1 MARLIISELGLYS
14 HLVVRYKVAMLIH
27 LLREKLQPY
36 RHLLWIVV
44 VFQAVQSLAGLYL
57 PTLNARIIDRGIT
70 QGDTKYIWHVGGL
83 MLLTTLVQVLLSIA
97 AIYFGS
103 RASMGFGRDTRSALF
118 HQVNSFS
125 SREVAHFG
133 APSLITRITNDVTQ
147 VQMLVLM
154 TCTLLV
160 AAPFTAI
167 GGLALALQQDI
178 NLSWIIVIAI
188 PLVMIILGTVVSKMV
203 PTFRVMQVRID
214 RINEI
219 LREQLSGIRVV
230 RAFVREPQEVAR
242 FQEANQDVTQTALRG
257 GRLMS
262 LMFPTATF
270 IVNLSCVAVVWFG
283 SNRIAAGQMKLG
295 SMVAFLTYLAQILM
309 SVMMATF
316 MAALWPRAAVSAERI
331 QEVLSTTSS
340 VPIPAHPTPITQT
353 RVDLELRNVNFEY
366 PGADSPVLHNISFK
380 VAAGETLAIIG
391 STGSGKTTLLNLVA
405 RLFDATSGAV
415 LIDGVDI
422 SEVAPAEL
430 WSRIGLVPQKPY
442 LFSGTISSNLRYG
455 KQDATEKE
463 MWNALTI
470 AQADSFVREMPGALE
485 AVIAQGGT
493 NVSGGQRQRLA
504 IARALIRQPEIY
516 LFDDSFSALDL
527 STDAK
532 LRVALIPHLKDSVT
546 LIVGQRVST
555 IRHADQIL
563 VLEDGLVV
571 GLGTHEELRQSCAT
585 YKEIVLSQALQEG
598 DDL

>member
-1 MARLIISELGLYS
+1 
-14 HLVVRYKVAMLIH
+14 MLID
-27 LLREKLQPY
+27 LLKEKLRPY
-36 RHLLWIVV
+36 RNLLWIVV

-70 QGDTKYIWHVGGL
+70 QGDTGYIWRVGGL

-133 APSLITRITNDVTQ
+133 APSLITRITNDVQQ

-167 GGLALALQQDI
+167 GGLVLALQQDI

-188 PLVMIILGTVVSKMV
+188 PMVVIILGTVVSKMV

-242 FQEANQDVTQTALRG
+242 FQQANQDVTQTALRG

-295 SMVAFLTYLAQILM
+295 PMVAFLTYLAQILM

-340 VPIPAHPTPITQT
+340 VPIPTHPTLITQT
-353 RVDLELRNVNFEY
+353 RAALELRNVNFEY
-366 PGADSPVLHNISFK
+366 PGAASPVLHNISFK

-455 KQDATEKE
+455 KQDATEQE

-470 AQADSFVREMPGALE
+470 AQADSFVREMPGGLE

-532 LRVALIPHLKDSVT
+532 LRAALIPHLKDSVT

-555 IRHADQIL
+555 IRHANQIL
-563 VLEDGLVV
+563 VIEDGLVV

-585 YKEIVLSQALQEG
+585 YEEIVLSQALQEG

>member
-1 MARLIISELGLYS
+1 
-14 HLVVRYKVAMLIH
+14 MLIH

>member
-1 MARLIISELGLYS
+1 
-14 HLVVRYKVAMLIH
+14 
-27 LLREKLQPY
+27 
-36 RHLLWIVV
+36 
-44 VFQAVQSLAGLYL
+44 
-57 PTLNARIIDRGIT
+57 
-70 QGDTKYIWHVGGL
+70 
-83 MLLTTLVQVLLSIA
+83 
-97 AIYFGS
+97 
-103 RASMGFGRDTRSALF
+103 
-118 HQVNSFS
+118 
-125 SREVAHFG
+125 
-133 APSLITRITNDVTQ
+133 
-147 VQMLVLM
+147 
-154 TCTLLV
+154 
-160 AAPFTAI
+160 
-167 GGLALALQQDI
+167 
-178 NLSWIIVIAI
+178 
-188 PLVMIILGTVVSKMV
+188 
-203 PTFRVMQVRID
+203 
-214 RINEI
+214 
-219 LREQLSGIRVV
+219 
-230 RAFVREPQEVAR
+230 
-242 FQEANQDVTQTALRG
+242 
-257 GRLMS
+257 MS

-295 SMVAFLTYLAQILM
+295 PMVAFLTYLAQILM

-316 MAALWPRAAVSAERI
+316 MAAIWPRAAVSAERI

-340 VPIPAHPTPITQT
+340 VPIPTHPTPITQT
-353 RVDLELRNVNFEY
+353 RVDLELRNVDFEY
-366 PGADSPVLHNISFK
+366 PGAASPVLHNISFK

-415 LIDGVDI
+415 LIDGVDV
-422 SEVAPAEL
+422 SDMAPAEL

-455 KQDATEKE
+455 KQDATEQE
-463 MWNALTI
+463 MWNALTV
-470 AQADSFVREMPGALE
+470 AQADSFVREMPGGLE

-532 LRVALIPHLKDSVT
+532 LRAALIPHLKDSAT

-571 GLGTHEELRQSCAT
+571 GLGTHEELRRSCPT
-585 YKEIVLSQALQEG
+585 YEEIVLSQALQEG

>member
-1 MARLIISELGLYS
+1 
-14 HLVVRYKVAMLIH
+14 MLIN
-27 LLREKLQPY
+27 LLQEKLRPY
-36 RHLLWIVV
+36 RRLLWIVV

-70 QGDTKYIWHVGGL
+70 QGDTNYIWRVGGL

-133 APSLITRITNDVTQ
+133 APSLITRITNDVQQ

-167 GGLALALQQDI
+167 GGLVLALQQDV
-178 NLSWIIVIAI
+178 NLSWIIVIAV

-295 SMVAFLTYLAQILM
+295 PMVAFLTYLAQILM

-316 MAALWPRAAVSAERI
+316 MAAIWPRAAVSAERI

-340 VPIPAHPTPITQT
+340 VPIPTHPTPITQT
-353 RVDLELRNVNFEY
+353 RVDLELRNVDFEY
-366 PGADSPVLHNISFK
+366 PGAASPVLHNISFK

-415 LIDGVDI
+415 LIDGVDV
-422 SEVAPAEL
+422 SDMAPAEL

-455 KQDATEKE
+455 KQDATEQE

-470 AQADSFVREMPGALE
+470 AQADSFVREMPGGLE

-532 LRVALIPHLKDSVT
+532 LRAALIPHLKDSVT

-571 GLGTHEELRQSCAT
+571 GLGTHEELRRSCPT
-585 YKEIVLSQALQEG
+585 YEEIVLSQALQEG

>member
-1 MARLIISELGLYS
+1 
-14 HLVVRYKVAMLIH
+14 MLIN
-27 LLREKLQPY
+27 LLQEKLRPY
-36 RHLLWIVV
+36 RRLLWIVV

-70 QGDTKYIWHVGGL
+70 QGDTNYIWRVGGL

-103 RASMGFGRDTRSALF
+103 RASMAFGRDTRSALF

-133 APSLITRITNDVTQ
+133 APSLITRITNDVQQ
-147 VQMLVLM
+147 VQMLVLT

-167 GGLALALQQDI
+167 GGLVLALQQDV
-178 NLSWIIVIAI
+178 NLSWIIVIAV

-230 RAFVREPQEVAR
+230 RAFVREPQEMAR
-242 FQEANQDVTQTALRG
+242 FQEANHDVAQTALRG

-295 SMVAFLTYLAQILM
+295 PMVAFLTYLAQILM

-316 MAALWPRAAVSAERI
+316 MAAIWPRAAVSAERI
-331 QEVLSTTSS
+331 QEVLSTNSS
-340 VPIPAHPTPITQT
+340 VPIPTHPTPITQT
-353 RVDLELRNVNFEY
+353 RVDLELRNVDFEY
-366 PGADSPVLHNISFK
+366 PGAASPVLHNISFK

-415 LIDGVDI
+415 LIDGVDV
-422 SEVAPAEL
+422 SDMAPAEL

-455 KQDATEKE
+455 KQDATEQE

-470 AQADSFVREMPGALE
+470 AQADSFVREMPGGLE

-532 LRVALIPHLKDSVT
+532 LRAALIPHLKDSVT

-571 GLGTHEELRQSCAT
+571 GLGTHEELRRSCPT
-585 YKEIVLSQALQEG
+585 YEEIVLSQALQEG

>member
-1 MARLIISELGLYS
+1 
-14 HLVVRYKVAMLIH
+14 MLIN
-27 LLREKLQPY
+27 LLQEKLRPY
-36 RHLLWIVV
+36 RRLLWIVV

-70 QGDTKYIWHVGGL
+70 QGDTNYIWRVGGL

-103 RASMGFGRDTRSALF
+103 RASMAFGRDTRSALF

-133 APSLITRITNDVTQ
+133 APSLITRITNDVQQ
-147 VQMLVLM
+147 VQMLVLT

-167 GGLALALQQDI
+167 GGLVLALQQDV
-178 NLSWIIVIAI
+178 NLSWIIVIAV

-230 RAFVREPQEVAR
+230 RAFVREPQEMAR
-242 FQEANQDVTQTALRG
+242 FQEANHDVAQTALRG

-295 SMVAFLTYLAQILM
+295 PMVAFLTYLAQILM

-316 MAALWPRAAVSAERI
+316 MAAIWPRAAVSAERI

-340 VPIPAHPTPITQT
+340 VPIPTHPTPITQT
-353 RVDLELRNVNFEY
+353 RVDLELRNVDFEY
-366 PGADSPVLHNISFK
+366 PGAASPVLHNISFK

-415 LIDGVDI
+415 LIDGVDV
-422 SEVAPAEL
+422 SDMAPAEL

-455 KQDATEKE
+455 KQDATEQE

-470 AQADSFVREMPGALE
+470 AQADSFVREMPGGLE

-532 LRVALIPHLKDSVT
+532 LRAALIPHLKDSVT

-555 IRHADQIL
+555 IRHANQIL

-585 YKEIVLSQALQEG
+585 YEEIVLSQALQES

>member
-1 MARLIISELGLYS
+1 
-14 HLVVRYKVAMLIH
+14 MLIN

-44 VFQAVQSLAGLYL
+44 VFQAIQSLAGLYL

-70 QGDTKYIWHVGGL
+70 QGDTNYIWRVGGL

-133 APSLITRITNDVTQ
+133 APSLITRITNDVQQ
-147 VQMLVLM
+147 VQMLVLT
-154 TCTLLV
+154 TCTLLL

-167 GGLALALQQDI
+167 GGLVLALQQDV

-188 PLVMIILGTVVSKMV
+188 PLVMSILGTVVYKMV

-230 RAFVREPQEVAR
+230 RAFVREPQEIAR
-242 FQEANQDVTQTALRG
+242 FQEANHDVAQTALRG

-270 IVNLSCVAVVWFG
+270 IVNVSCVAVVWFG

-295 SMVAFLTYLAQILM
+295 PMVAFLTYLAQILM

-316 MAALWPRAAVSAERI
+316 MAAIWPRAAVSAERI
-331 QEVLSTTSS
+331 QEVLLTTSS
-340 VPIPAHPTPITQT
+340 VPIPTHPTPITQT
-353 RVDLELRNVNFEY
+353 RVDLELRNVDFEY
-366 PGADSPVLHNISFK
+366 PGAASPVLHNISFK

-415 LIDGVDI
+415 LIDGVNVSDM
-422 SEVAPAEL
+422 APAEL

-442 LFSGTISSNLRYG
+442 LFSGTISSNLCYG
-455 KQDATEKE
+455 KQDATEQE

-470 AQADSFVREMPGALE
+470 AQADSFVREMPGGLE
-485 AVIAQGGT
+485 AVITQGGT

-532 LRVALIPHLKDSVT
+532 LRAALTPHLKDSVT

-555 IRHADQIL
+555 IRHANQIL
-563 VLEDGLVV
+563 VLEDGIVV
-571 GLGTHEELRQSCAT
+571 GLGTHEELRRSCPT
-585 YKEIVLSQALQEG
+585 YEEIVLSQALQEG

>member
-1 MARLIISELGLYS
+1 
-14 HLVVRYKVAMLIH
+14 MLIN
-27 LLREKLQPY
+27 LLQEKLRPY
-36 RHLLWIVV
+36 RRLLWIVV
-44 VFQAVQSLAGLYL
+44 VFQAIQSLAGLYL

-70 QGDTKYIWHVGGL
+70 QGDTTYIWRVGGL

-103 RASMGFGRDTRSALF
+103 RASMAFGRDTRSALF

-133 APSLITRITNDVTQ
+133 APSLITRITNDVQQ
-147 VQMLVLM
+147 VQMLVLT
-154 TCTLLV
+154 TCTLLL

-167 GGLALALQQDI
+167 GGLVLALQQDV

-188 PLVMIILGTVVSKMV
+188 PLVMSILGTVVYKMV

-230 RAFVREPQEVAR
+230 RAFVREPQEIAR
-242 FQEANQDVTQTALRG
+242 FQEANHDVAQTALRG

-295 SMVAFLTYLAQILM
+295 PMVAFLTYLAQILM

-316 MAALWPRAAVSAERI
+316 MAAIWPRAAVSAERI

-340 VPIPAHPTPITQT
+340 VPIPTHPTPITQT
-353 RVDLELRNVNFEY
+353 RVDLELRNVDFEY
-366 PGADSPVLHNISFK
+366 PGAASPVLHNISFK

-415 LIDGVDI
+415 LIDGVDV
-422 SEVAPAEL
+422 SDMAPAEL

-455 KQDATEKE
+455 KQDATEQE
-463 MWNALTI
+463 MWNALTV
-470 AQADSFVREMPGALE
+470 AQADSFVREMPGGLE

-532 LRVALIPHLKDSVT
+532 LRAALIPHLKDSAT

-571 GLGTHEELRQSCAT
+571 GLGTHEELRRSCPT
-585 YKEIVLSQALQEG
+585 YEEIVLSQALQEG

>member
-1 MARLIISELGLYS
+1 
-14 HLVVRYKVAMLIH
+14 MLIN

-44 VFQAVQSLAGLYL
+44 VFQAIQSLAGLYL

-70 QGDTKYIWHVGGL
+70 QGDTNYIWRVGGL

-133 APSLITRITNDVTQ
+133 APSLITRITNDVQQ
-147 VQMLVLM
+147 VQMLVLT
-154 TCTLLV
+154 TCTLLL

-167 GGLALALQQDI
+167 GGLVLALQQDV

-188 PLVMIILGTVVSKMV
+188 PLVMSILGTVVYKMV

-230 RAFVREPQEVAR
+230 RAFVREPQEMAR
-242 FQEANQDVTQTALRG
+242 FQEANHDVAQTALRG

-270 IVNLSCVAVVWFG
+270 IVNVSCVAVVWFG

-295 SMVAFLTYLAQILM
+295 PMVAFLTYLAQILM

-316 MAALWPRAAVSAERI
+316 MAAIWPRAAVSAERI
-331 QEVLSTTSS
+331 QEVLLTTSS
-340 VPIPAHPTPITQT
+340 VPIPTHPTPITQT
-353 RVDLELRNVNFEY
+353 RVDLELRNVDFEY
-366 PGADSPVLHNISFK
+366 PGAASPVLHNISFK

-415 LIDGVDI
+415 LIDGVNVSDM
-422 SEVAPAEL
+422 APAEL

-455 KQDATEKE
+455 KQDATEQE

-470 AQADSFVREMPGALE
+470 AQADSFVREMPGGLE

-532 LRVALIPHLKDSVT
+532 LRAALTPHLKDSVT

-555 IRHADQIL
+555 IRHANQIL
-563 VLEDGLVV
+563 VLEDGIVV
-571 GLGTHEELRQSCAT
+571 GLGTHEVLRRSCPT
-585 YKEIVLSQALQEG
+585 YEEIVLSQALQEG

>member
-1 MARLIISELGLYS
+1 
-14 HLVVRYKVAMLIH
+14 MLIN
-27 LLREKLQPY
+27 LLQEKLRPY
-36 RHLLWIVV
+36 RRLLWIVV

-70 QGDTKYIWHVGGL
+70 QGDTNYIWRVGGL

-103 RASMGFGRDTRSALF
+103 RASMAFGRDTRSALF

-133 APSLITRITNDVTQ
+133 APSLITRITNDVQQ
-147 VQMLVLM
+147 VQMLVLT

-167 GGLALALQQDI
+167 GGLVLALQQDV

-230 RAFVREPQEVAR
+230 RAFVREPQEMAR
-242 FQEANQDVTQTALRG
+242 FQEANHDVAQTALRG

-295 SMVAFLTYLAQILM
+295 PMVAFLTYLAQILM

-316 MAALWPRAAVSAERI
+316 MAAIWPRAAVSAERI

-340 VPIPAHPTPITQT
+340 VPIPTHPTPITQT
-353 RVDLELRNVNFEY
+353 RVDLELRNVDFEY
-366 PGADSPVLHNISFK
+366 PGAASPVLHNISFK
-380 VAAGETLAIIG
+380 VAACETLAIIG

-415 LIDGVDI
+415 LIDGVDV
-422 SEVAPAEL
+422 SDMAPAEL

-455 KQDATEKE
+455 KQDATEQE

-532 LRVALIPHLKDSVT
+532 LRAALIPHLKDSVT

-585 YKEIVLSQALQEG
+585 YEEIVLSQALQEG

>member
-1 MARLIISELGLYS
+1 
-14 HLVVRYKVAMLIH
+14 MLIN
-27 LLREKLQPY
+27 LLQEKLRPY
-36 RHLLWIVV
+36 RRLLWIVV
-44 VFQAVQSLAGLYL
+44 VFQAIQSLAGLYL

-70 QGDTKYIWHVGGL
+70 QGDTNYIWRVGGL

-103 RASMGFGRDTRSALF
+103 RASMAFGRDTRSALF

-133 APSLITRITNDVTQ
+133 APSLITRITNDVQQ
-147 VQMLVLM
+147 VQMLVLT

-167 GGLALALQQDI
+167 GGLVLALQQDV
-178 NLSWIIVIAI
+178 NLSWIIVIAV

-230 RAFVREPQEVAR
+230 RAFVREPQEMAR
-242 FQEANQDVTQTALRG
+242 FQEANHDVAQTALRG

-295 SMVAFLTYLAQILM
+295 PMVAFLTYLAQILM

-316 MAALWPRAAVSAERI
+316 MAAIWPRAAVSAERI

-340 VPIPAHPTPITQT
+340 VPIPTHPTPITQT
-353 RVDLELRNVNFEY
+353 RVDLELRNVDFEY
-366 PGADSPVLHNISFK
+366 PGAASPVLHNISFK

-415 LIDGVDI
+415 LIDGVDV
-422 SEVAPAEL
+422 SDMAPAEL

-455 KQDATEKE
+455 KQDATEQE
-463 MWNALTI
+463 MWNALTV
-470 AQADSFVREMPGALE
+470 AQADSFVREMPGGLE

-532 LRVALIPHLKDSVT
+532 LRAALIPHLKDSAT

-571 GLGTHEELRQSCAT
+571 GLGTHEELRRSCPT
-585 YKEIVLSQALQEG
+585 YEEIVLSQALQEG

>member
-1 MARLIISELGLYS
+1 
-14 HLVVRYKVAMLIH
+14 MLIN
-27 LLREKLQPY
+27 LLQEKLRPY
-36 RHLLWIVV
+36 RRLLWIVV

-70 QGDTKYIWHVGGL
+70 QGDTNYIWRVGGL

-103 RASMGFGRDTRSALF
+103 RASMAFGRDTRSALF

-133 APSLITRITNDVTQ
+133 APSLITRITNDVQQ
-147 VQMLVLM
+147 VQMLVLT

-167 GGLALALQQDI
+167 GGLVLALQQDV
-178 NLSWIIVIAI
+178 NLSWIIVIAV

-230 RAFVREPQEVAR
+230 RAFVREPQEMAR
-242 FQEANQDVTQTALRG
+242 FQEANHDVAQTALRG

-295 SMVAFLTYLAQILM
+295 PMVAFLTYLAQILM

-316 MAALWPRAAVSAERI
+316 MAAIWPRAAVSAERI

-340 VPIPAHPTPITQT
+340 VPIPTHPTPITQT
-353 RVDLELRNVNFEY
+353 RVDLELRNVDFEY
-366 PGADSPVLHNISFK
+366 PGAASPVLHNISFK

-415 LIDGVDI
+415 LIDGVDV
-422 SEVAPAEL
+422 SDMAPAEL

-455 KQDATEKE
+455 KQDATEQE

-470 AQADSFVREMPGALE
+470 AQADSFVREMPGGLE

-532 LRVALIPHLKDSVT
+532 LRAALIPHLKDSVT

-571 GLGTHEELRQSCAT
+571 GLGPHEELRRSCPT
-585 YKEIVLSQALQEG
+585 YEEIVLSQALQEG
-598 DDL
+598 DEL

>member
-1 MARLIISELGLYS
+1 
-14 HLVVRYKVAMLIH
+14 MLIN
-27 LLREKLQPY
+27 LLQEKLRPY
-36 RHLLWIVV
+36 RRLLWIVV
-44 VFQAVQSLAGLYL
+44 VFQAIQSLAGLYL

-70 QGDTKYIWHVGGL
+70 QGDTTYIWRVGGL

-103 RASMGFGRDTRSALF
+103 RASMAFGRDTRSALF

-133 APSLITRITNDVTQ
+133 APSLITRITNDVQQ
-147 VQMLVLM
+147 VQMLVLT
-154 TCTLLV
+154 TCTLLL

-167 GGLALALQQDI
+167 GGLVLALQQDV

-188 PLVMIILGTVVSKMV
+188 PLVMSILGTVVYKMV

-230 RAFVREPQEVAR
+230 RAFVREPQEIAR
-242 FQEANQDVTQTALRG
+242 FQEANHDVAQTALRG

-270 IVNLSCVAVVWFG
+270 IVNVSCVAVVWFG

-295 SMVAFLTYLAQILM
+295 PMVAFLTYLAQILM

-316 MAALWPRAAVSAERI
+316 MAAIWPRAAVSAERI

-340 VPIPAHPTPITQT
+340 VPIPTHPTPITQT
-353 RVDLELRNVNFEY
+353 RVDLELRNVDFEY
-366 PGADSPVLHNISFK
+366 PGAASPVLHNISFK

-415 LIDGVDI
+415 LIDGVNVSDM
-422 SEVAPAEL
+422 APAEL

-455 KQDATEKE
+455 KQDATEQE

-470 AQADSFVREMPGALE
+470 AQADSFVREMPGGLE

-532 LRVALIPHLKDSVT
+532 LRAALTPHLKDSVT

-555 IRHADQIL
+555 IRHANQIL
-563 VLEDGLVV
+563 VLEDGIVV
-571 GLGTHEELRQSCAT
+571 GLGTHEVLRRSCPT
-585 YKEIVLSQALQEG
+585 YEEIVLSQALQEG

>member
-1 MARLIISELGLYS
+1 
-14 HLVVRYKVAMLIH
+14 MLIN
-27 LLREKLQPY
+27 LLQEKLRPY
-36 RHLLWIVV
+36 RRLLWIVV

-70 QGDTKYIWHVGGL
+70 QGDTNYIWRVGGL

-103 RASMGFGRDTRSALF
+103 RASMAFGRDTRSALF

-133 APSLITRITNDVTQ
+133 APSLITRITNDVQQ
-147 VQMLVLM
+147 VQMLVLT

-167 GGLALALQQDI
+167 GGLVLALQQDV
-178 NLSWIIVIAI
+178 NLSWIIVIAV

-230 RAFVREPQEVAR
+230 RAFVREPQEMAR
-242 FQEANQDVTQTALRG
+242 FQEANHDVAQTALRG

-295 SMVAFLTYLAQILM
+295 PMVAFLTYLAQILM

-316 MAALWPRAAVSAERI
+316 MAAIWPRAAVSAERI

-340 VPIPAHPTPITQT
+340 VPIPTHPTPITQT
-353 RVDLELRNVNFEY
+353 RVDLELRNVDFEY
-366 PGADSPVLHNISFK
+366 PGAASPVLHNISFK

-415 LIDGVDI
+415 LIDGVDV
-422 SEVAPAEL
+422 SDMAPAEL

-455 KQDATEKE
+455 KQDATEQE

-470 AQADSFVREMPGALE
+470 AQADSFVREMPGGLE

-532 LRVALIPHLKDSVT
+532 LRAALIPHLKDSVT

-571 GLGTHEELRQSCAT
+571 GLGTHEELRRSCPT
-585 YKEIVLSQALQEG
+585 YEEIVLSQALQEG
-598 DDL
+598 DEL

>member
-1 MARLIISELGLYS
+1 
-14 HLVVRYKVAMLIH
+14 MLIH
-27 LLREKLQPY
+27 LLQEKLRPY
-36 RHLLWIVV
+36 RRLLWIVV
-44 VFQAVQSLAGLYL
+44 VFQAIQSLAGLYL

-70 QGDTKYIWHVGGL
+70 QGDTNYIWHVGGL

-133 APSLITRITNDVTQ
+133 APSLITRITNDVQQ

-167 GGLALALQQDI
+167 GGLVLALQQDV

-295 SMVAFLTYLAQILM
+295 PMVAFLTYLAQILM

-340 VPIPAHPTPITQT
+340 VPIPTHPTPITQT

-366 PGADSPVLHNISFK
+366 PGAASPVLHNISFK

-455 KQDATEKE
+455 KQDATEQE

-470 AQADSFVREMPGALE
+470 AQADSFVREMPSALE

-532 LRVALIPHLKDSVT
+532 LRAALIPHLEDSVT

-555 IRHADQIL
+555 IRHANQIL
-563 VLEDGLVV
+563 VIEDGLVV

-585 YKEIVLSQALQEG
+585 YEEIVLSQALQEG

>member
-1 MARLIISELGLYS
+1 MVIN
-14 HLVVRYKVAMLIH
+14 
-27 LLREKLQPY
+27 LLKEKLRPY

-44 VFQAVQSLAGLYL
+44 VVPAIQSLAGLYL

-70 QGDTKYIWHVGGL
+70 QGDTNYIWRVGGL

-133 APSLITRITNDVTQ
+133 APSLITRITNDVQQ
-147 VQMLVLM
+147 VQMLVLT
-154 TCTLLV
+154 TCTLLL

-167 GGLALALQQDI
+167 GGLVLALQQDV

-188 PLVMIILGTVVSKMV
+188 PLVMSILGTVVYKMV

-230 RAFVREPQEVAR
+230 RAFVREPQEIAR
-242 FQEANQDVTQTALRG
+242 FQEANHDVAQTALRG

-270 IVNLSCVAVVWFG
+270 IVNVSCVAVVWFG

-295 SMVAFLTYLAQILM
+295 PMVAFLTYLAQILM

-316 MAALWPRAAVSAERI
+316 MAAIWPRAAVSAERI

-340 VPIPAHPTPITQT
+340 VPIPTHPTPITQT
-353 RVDLELRNVNFEY
+353 RVDLELRNVDFEY
-366 PGADSPVLHNISFK
+366 PGAASPVLHNISFK

-415 LIDGVDI
+415 LIDGVNVSDM
-422 SEVAPAEL
+422 APAEL

-442 LFSGTISSNLRYG
+442 LFSGTISSNLCYG
-455 KQDATEKE
+455 KQDATEQE

-470 AQADSFVREMPGALE
+470 AQADSFVREMPGGLE

-532 LRVALIPHLKDSVT
+532 LRAALTPHLKDSVT

-555 IRHADQIL
+555 IRHANQIL
-563 VLEDGLVV
+563 VLEDGIVV
-571 GLGTHEELRQSCAT
+571 GLGTHEELRRSCPT
-585 YKEIVLSQALQEG
+585 YEEIVLSQALQEG

>member
-1 MARLIISELGLYS
+1 
-14 HLVVRYKVAMLIH
+14 MLIN
-27 LLREKLQPY
+27 LLQEKLRPY
-36 RHLLWIVV
+36 RRLLWIVV
-44 VFQAVQSLAGLYL
+44 VFQAIQSLAGLYL

-70 QGDTKYIWHVGGL
+70 QGDTTYIWRVGGL

-103 RASMGFGRDTRSALF
+103 RASMAFGRDTRSALF

-133 APSLITRITNDVTQ
+133 APSLITRITNDVQQ
-147 VQMLVLM
+147 VQMLVLT

-167 GGLALALQQDI
+167 GGLVLALQQDV
-178 NLSWIIVIAI
+178 NLSWIIVIAV

-230 RAFVREPQEVAR
+230 RAFVREPQEMAR
-242 FQEANQDVTQTALRG
+242 FQEANHDVAQTALRG

-295 SMVAFLTYLAQILM
+295 PMVAFLTYLAQILM

-316 MAALWPRAAVSAERI
+316 MAAIWPRAAVSAERI

-340 VPIPAHPTPITQT
+340 VPIPTHPTPITQT
-353 RVDLELRNVNFEY
+353 RVDLELRNVDFEY
-366 PGADSPVLHNISFK
+366 PGAASPVLHNISFK

-415 LIDGVDI
+415 LIDGVDV
-422 SEVAPAEL
+422 SDMAPAEL

-455 KQDATEKE
+455 KQDATEQE
-463 MWNALTI
+463 MWNALTV
-470 AQADSFVREMPGALE
+470 AQADSFVREMPGGLE

-532 LRVALIPHLKDSVT
+532 LRAALIPHLKDSAT

-571 GLGTHEELRQSCAT
+571 GLGTHEELRRSCPT
-585 YKEIVLSQALQEG
+585 YEEIVLSQALQEG

>member
-1 MARLIISELGLYS
+1 
-14 HLVVRYKVAMLIH
+14 MLIN
-27 LLREKLQPY
+27 LLQEKLRPY
-36 RHLLWIVV
+36 RRLLWIVV
-44 VFQAVQSLAGLYL
+44 VFQAIQSLAGLYL

-70 QGDTKYIWHVGGL
+70 QGDTNYIWRVGGL

-133 APSLITRITNDVTQ
+133 APSLITRITNDVQQ

-167 GGLALALQQDI
+167 GGLVLALQQDV

-188 PLVMIILGTVVSKMV
+188 PLVISILGTVVYKMV

-230 RAFVREPQEVAR
+230 RAFVREPQEIAR
-242 FQEANQDVTQTALRG
+242 FQEANHDVAQTALRG

-270 IVNLSCVAVVWFG
+270 IVNVSCVAVVWFG

-295 SMVAFLTYLAQILM
+295 PMVAFLTYLAQILM

-316 MAALWPRAAVSAERI
+316 MAAIWPRAAVSAERI

-340 VPIPAHPTPITQT
+340 VPIPTHPTPITQT
-353 RVDLELRNVNFEY
+353 RVDLELRNVDFEY
-366 PGADSPVLHNISFK
+366 PGAASPVLHNISFK

-415 LIDGVDI
+415 LIDGVNVSDM
-422 SEVAPAEL
+422 APAEL

-442 LFSGTISSNLRYG
+442 LFSGTISSNLCYG
-455 KQDATEKE
+455 KQDATEQE

-470 AQADSFVREMPGALE
+470 AQADSFVREMPGGLE
-485 AVIAQGGT
+485 AVITQGGT

-532 LRVALIPHLKDSVT
+532 LRAALIPHLKDSVT

-555 IRHADQIL
+555 IRHANQIL

-585 YKEIVLSQALQEG
+585 YEEIVLSQALQEG

>member
-1 MARLIISELGLYS
+1 
-14 HLVVRYKVAMLIH
+14 MLIN
-27 LLREKLQPY
+27 LLQEKLRPY
-36 RHLLWIVV
+36 RRLLWIVV

-70 QGDTKYIWHVGGL
+70 QGDTNYIWRVGGL

-103 RASMGFGRDTRSALF
+103 RASMAFGRDTRSALF

-133 APSLITRITNDVTQ
+133 APSLITRITNDVQQ
-147 VQMLVLM
+147 VQMLVLT

-167 GGLALALQQDI
+167 GGLVLALQQDV
-178 NLSWIIVIAI
+178 NLSWIIVIAV

-230 RAFVREPQEVAR
+230 RAFVREPQEMAR
-242 FQEANQDVTQTALRG
+242 FQEANHDVAQTALRG

-295 SMVAFLTYLAQILM
+295 PMVAFLTYLAQILM

-316 MAALWPRAAVSAERI
+316 MAAIWPRAAVSAERI

-340 VPIPAHPTPITQT
+340 VPIPTHPTPITQT
-353 RVDLELRNVNFEY
+353 RVDLELRNVDFEY
-366 PGADSPVLHNISFK
+366 PGAASPVLHNISFK

-455 KQDATEKE
+455 KQDATEQE
-463 MWNALTI
+463 VWNALTI

-532 LRVALIPHLKDSVT
+532 LRAALIPHLKDSVT

-555 IRHADQIL
+555 IRHANQIL

-585 YKEIVLSQALQEG
+585 YEEIVLSQALQES

>member
-1 MARLIISELGLYS
+1 
-14 HLVVRYKVAMLIH
+14 MLIH
-27 LLREKLQPY
+27 LLQEKLRPY

-44 VFQAVQSLAGLYL
+44 VFQAIQSLAGLYL

-70 QGDTKYIWHVGGL
+70 QGDTNYIWHVGGL

-133 APSLITRITNDVTQ
+133 APSLITRITNDVQQ

-154 TCTLLV
+154 TCTLLI

-167 GGLALALQQDI
+167 GGLVLALQQDV

-188 PLVMIILGTVVSKMV
+188 PLVVIILGTVVSKMV

-242 FQEANQDVTQTALRG
+242 FQQANQDVTQTALRG

-295 SMVAFLTYLAQILM
+295 PMVAFLTYLAQILM

-340 VPIPAHPTPITQT
+340 VPIPTHPTPITQT
-353 RVDLELRNVNFEY
+353 RAELELRNVNFEY
-366 PGADSPVLHNISFK
+366 PGAASPVLHNISFK

-455 KQDATEKE
+455 KQDATEQE

-470 AQADSFVREMPGALE
+470 AQADSFVREMPGELE
-485 AVIAQGGT
+485 AIIAQGGT

-532 LRVALIPHLKDSVT
+532 LRAALMPHLKDSAT

-555 IRHADQIL
+555 IRHANQIL

-585 YKEIVLSQALQEG
+585 YEEIVLSQALQEG

>member
-1 MARLIISELGLYS
+1 
-14 HLVVRYKVAMLIH
+14 MLIH
-27 LLREKLQPY
+27 LLQEKLRPY

-70 QGDTKYIWHVGGL
+70 QGDTTYIWHVGGL

-103 RASMGFGRDTRSALF
+103 RASMAFGRDTRSALF

-133 APSLITRITNDVTQ
+133 APSLITRITNDVQQ
-147 VQMLVLM
+147 VQMLVLT

-167 GGLALALQQDI
+167 GGLVLALQQDV
-178 NLSWIIVIAI
+178 NLSWIIVIAV

-230 RAFVREPQEVAR
+230 RAFVREPQEMAR
-242 FQEANQDVTQTALRG
+242 FQEANHDVAQTALRG

-295 SMVAFLTYLAQILM
+295 PMVAFLTYLAQILM

-316 MAALWPRAAVSAERI
+316 MAAIWPRAAVSAERI

-340 VPIPAHPTPITQT
+340 VPIPTHPTPIAQT
-353 RVDLELRNVNFEY
+353 RVDLELRNVDFEY
-366 PGADSPVLHNISFK
+366 PGAASPVLHNISFK

-415 LIDGVDI
+415 LIDGVDV
-422 SEVAPAEL
+422 SDMAPAEL

-455 KQDATEKE
+455 KQDATEQE
-463 MWNALTI
+463 MWNALTV
-470 AQADSFVREMPGALE
+470 AQADSFVREMPGGLE

-532 LRVALIPHLKDSVT
+532 LRAALIPHLKDSAT

-571 GLGTHEELRQSCAT
+571 GLGTHEELRRSCPT
-585 YKEIVLSQALQEG
+585 YEEIVLSQALQEG

>member
-1 MARLIISELGLYS
+1 
-14 HLVVRYKVAMLIH
+14 MLIN
-27 LLREKLQPY
+27 LLQEKLRPY
-36 RHLLWIVV
+36 RRLLWIVV

-70 QGDTKYIWHVGGL
+70 QGDTNYIWRVGGL

-103 RASMGFGRDTRSALF
+103 RASMAFGRDTRSALF

-133 APSLITRITNDVTQ
+133 APSLITRITNDVQQ
-147 VQMLVLM
+147 VQMLVLT

-167 GGLALALQQDI
+167 GGLVLALQQDV
-178 NLSWIIVIAI
+178 NLSWIIVIAV

-230 RAFVREPQEVAR
+230 RAFVREPQEMAR
-242 FQEANQDVTQTALRG
+242 FQEANHDVAQTALRG

-295 SMVAFLTYLAQILM
+295 PMVAFLTYLAQILM

-316 MAALWPRAAVSAERI
+316 MAAIWPRAAVSAERI

-340 VPIPAHPTPITQT
+340 VPIPTHPTPITQT
-353 RVDLELRNVNFEY
+353 RVDLELRNVDFEY
-366 PGADSPVLHNISFK
+366 PGAASPVLHNISFK

-405 RLFDATSGAV
+405 RLFDATSGAA
-415 LIDGVDI
+415 LIDGVDV
-422 SEVAPAEL
+422 SDMAPAEL

-455 KQDATEKE
+455 KQDATEQE

-470 AQADSFVREMPGALE
+470 AQADSFVREMPGGLE

-532 LRVALIPHLKDSVT
+532 LRAALIPHLKDSVT

-571 GLGTHEELRQSCAT
+571 GLGTHEELRRSCPT
-585 YKEIVLSQALQEG
+585 YEEIVLSQALQEG

>member
-1 MARLIISELGLYS
+1 
-14 HLVVRYKVAMLIH
+14 
-27 LLREKLQPY
+27 
-36 RHLLWIVV
+36 
-44 VFQAVQSLAGLYL
+44 
-57 PTLNARIIDRGIT
+57 
-70 QGDTKYIWHVGGL
+70 
-83 MLLTTLVQVLLSIA
+83 
-97 AIYFGS
+97 
-103 RASMGFGRDTRSALF
+103 
-118 HQVNSFS
+118 
-125 SREVAHFG
+125 
-133 APSLITRITNDVTQ
+133 
-147 VQMLVLM
+147 MLVLT
-154 TCTLLV
+154 TCTLLL

-167 GGLALALQQDI
+167 GGLVLALQQDV

-188 PLVMIILGTVVSKMV
+188 PLVMSILGTVVYKMV

-230 RAFVREPQEVAR
+230 RAFVREPQEIAR
-242 FQEANQDVTQTALRG
+242 FQEANHDVAQTALRG

-270 IVNLSCVAVVWFG
+270 IVNVSCVAVVWFG

-295 SMVAFLTYLAQILM
+295 PMIAFLTYLAQILM

-316 MAALWPRAAVSAERI
+316 MAAIWPRAAVSAERI

-340 VPIPAHPTPITQT
+340 VPIPTHPTPITQT
-353 RVDLELRNVNFEY
+353 RVDLELRNVDFEY
-366 PGADSPVLHNISFK
+366 PGAASPVLHNISFK

-415 LIDGVDI
+415 LIDGVNVSDM
-422 SEVAPAEL
+422 APAEL

-455 KQDATEKE
+455 KQDATEQE

-470 AQADSFVREMPGALE
+470 AQADSFVREMPGGLE
-485 AVIAQGGT
+485 AVITQGGT

-532 LRVALIPHLKDSVT
+532 LRAALTPHLKDSVT

-555 IRHADQIL
+555 IRHANQIL
-563 VLEDGLVV
+563 VLEDGIVV
-571 GLGTHEELRQSCAT
+571 GLGTHEELRRSCPT
-585 YKEIVLSQALQEG
+585 YEEIVLSQALQEG